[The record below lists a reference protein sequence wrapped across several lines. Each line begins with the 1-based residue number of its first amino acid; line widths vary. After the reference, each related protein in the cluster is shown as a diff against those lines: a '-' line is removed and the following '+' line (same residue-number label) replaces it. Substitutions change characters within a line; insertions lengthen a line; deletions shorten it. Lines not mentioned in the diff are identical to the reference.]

1 MQSDEVGNVGPTGL
15 PVATRTVQPVKVESV
30 TTAPIDP
37 NDPLTKK
44 TYKLTSPEWG
54 FLVGKSLVVVTEHYE
69 VGYMNAYG
77 RISLRKIEG
86 LSRKDMEDANYV
98 AARKVYKNL
107 SEKERSAFVPTEAHV
122 LAYVEAALE
131 FLRQ

>member
-1 MQSDEVGNVGPTGL
+1 MQSDEVENVGPSGL

-37 NDPLTKK
+37 SDPVIER
-44 TYKLTSPEWG
+44 TYKLSSPEWSY
-54 FLVGKSLVVVTEHYE
+54 LVGKSVTIVTRHYE
-69 VGYMNAYG
+69 VSYMSG
-77 RISLRKIEG
+77 FGQISLRKIEG

-107 SEKERSAFVPTEAHV
+107 PEKEQSAFVPTEAHV

-131 FLRQ
+131 FLRR